1 MHLRRK
7 CATMK
12 QSVGG
17 DRVFGTMLDDF
28 PALARRTRSDPVQ
41 RYGWNRAGE
50 RLDRL
55 KQLGIDNTRRHVRQ
69 IEGMIA
75 DFDRMV
81 NTLMSEI
88 QVEQDRTG
96 IHDSAHF
103 AYSTSARAMTQRRD
117 NLNRSIDELKRQLAD
132 AKVALER
139 SSFCREGPTEDIR
152 RGGAP

>member
-1 MHLRRK
+1 
-7 CATMK
+7 MK

-28 PALARRTRSDPVQ
+28 PALARPTPIDPVG
-41 RYGWNRAGE
+41 RHGWSRRAGE

-55 KQLGIDNTRRHVRQ
+55 KQLGIDNTRRHVTQ

-88 QVEQDRTG
+88 QAEQDRTG

-139 SSFCREGPTEDIR
+139 SSFCREGPTENIR
-152 RGGAP
+152 RSGAQ